1 MRISNSHTLTSLLTA
16 FLFVVAFMLT
26 GCSADTLTGPVLDS
40 ETTIQ
45 ANGDGTHNN
54 FNGDGTHNN
63 KGDGTHNDKG
73 DGTHNNKGDGT
84 HNN

>member
-26 GCSADTLTGPVLDS
+26 GCNADTLTGPDLGP

-45 ANGDGTHNN
+45 VTNGDGTHNAV
-54 FNGDGTHNN
+54 GDGTHNAV
-63 KGDGTHNDKG
+63 G